1 MLIYCDFFITLQV
14 VLSNSLHGI
23 KRVGK
28 MNNDPIAQTVLD
40 FWFDEK
46 PQPFWFA
53 KSDEFDEQL
62 RQQFANVL
70 EQARLGELEH
80 WRATM
85 HGRLAEII
93 VLDQFSRNLYRNT
106 PKAFAQDGMALVLA
120 QMAITFPT
128 FADLNEW
135 QRLFLL
141 LPYMHAESAVIHQ
154 QAVHLFGRYVNDDAL
169 VMELKHKAI
178 IDRFGRYPYRNA
190 ILGRTSTAEEL
201 AFLQEPN
208 SSF

>member
-46 PQPFWFA
+46 TQPFWFA

-141 LPYMHAESAVIHQ
+141 LPYMHSESAVIHQ

-201 AFLQEPN
+201 AFLQEPD